1 MTPES
6 DGIDEA
12 LEAQIRAGVATVSQI
27 ARRIAELT
35 EQRNRARARQN
46 EASANALDARIA
58 ALEKIR
64 AAATRPEHP
73 DARQREQGPGT
84 PDHTT
89 NDHTMAEQEDRLARD
104 ELVRAQLAE
113 AEVNQA
119 EDAAAAARSQADAAA
134 TPEAVQD
141 ALAHA
146 DAEEHHAAVR
156 RPEVARLYD
165 SADRRLEMHHDLTDR
180 GIEPEVAD
188 ERVRADAS
196 QAQPATAIV
205 DKRSGP
211 NRHPKARKNRGA
223 NRATTSE
230 RQRQGR

>member
-1 MTPES
+1 MAPES

-46 EASANALDARIA
+46 QASANALDARIA

-64 AAATRPEHP
+64 AATTQPEH
-73 DARQREQGPGT
+73 ANGRQLGTGPGT
-84 PDHTT
+84 PDHTIG
-89 NDHTMAEQEDRLARD
+89 DHALGEQDDRLARD
-104 ELVRAQLAE
+104 ELVRAQLTQV
-113 AEVNQA
+113 EVNQA
-119 EDAAAAARSQADAAA
+119 EDAAAAARSQADEAAA
-134 TPEAVQD
+134 PRAAQD

-146 DAEEHHAAVR
+146 AAEEHRAAVR
-156 RPEVARLYD
+156 RPEAARLYD
-165 SADRRLEMHHDLTDR
+165 SATRRLEMRQALTE
-180 GIEPEVAD
+180 GGVEAEVAD
-188 ERVRADAS
+188 ERIRADAS

-205 DKRSGP
+205 DKRGGR
-211 NRHPKARKNRGA
+211 NHHPRARKNRGTTV
-223 NRATTSE
+223 NRTSE

>member
-1 MTPES
+1 MAPES

-27 ARRIAELT
+27 ARRIAELK
-35 EQRNRARARQN
+35 EQRDRQRARQN

-64 AAATRPEHP
+64 AATA
-73 DARQREQGPGT
+73 QRSQNGDPQRNPPAAAQDLSHGDQNAEEQ
-84 PDHTT
+84 D
-89 NDHTMAEQEDRLARD
+89 DRLART
-104 ELVRAQLAE
+104 ELFRAQLIQ

-119 EDAAAAARSQADAAA
+119 EDAAAAARQQADEAAA
-134 TPEAVQD
+134 PEA
-141 ALAHA
+141 AENAPA
-146 DAEEHHAAVR
+146 RAAAEEHHADVR
-156 RPEVARLYD
+156 RPEAGRVYD
-165 SADRRLEMHHDLTDR
+165 SADRRLEMHQNLIDR

-205 DKRSGP
+205 DKRGRP
-211 NRHPKARKNRGA
+211 KRHPKARKGRGA
-223 NRATTSE
+223 TRALTSE
-230 RQRQGR
+230 RHRQGR

>member
-1 MTPES
+1 MAPET

-27 ARRIAELT
+27 ARRIAELK
-35 EQRNRARARQN
+35 EQRDRQRTRQN

-64 AAATRPEHP
+64 VATAQRSQNG
-73 DARQREQGPGT
+73 DRQRGPQVDAGKLSNGDQNVEEQDG
-84 PDHTT
+84 
-89 NDHTMAEQEDRLARD
+89 RLAHD
-104 ELVRAQLAE
+104 ELIRAQLAQ

-119 EDAAAAARSQADAAA
+119 EDAAAAARQEADEAA
-134 TPEAVQD
+134 TPEAAEN
-141 ALAHA
+141 ALARA
-146 DAEEHHAAVR
+146 AAEEHHADVR
-156 RPEVARLYD
+156 RPEPGRLYD
-165 SADRRLEMHHDLTDR
+165 SADRRLEMHQDLIDR

-188 ERVRADAS
+188 ERIRADAS

-205 DKRSGP
+205 TKRGRP
-211 NRHPKARKNRGA
+211 NRHPRARKNGSAAVAR
-223 NRATTSE
+223 TSE